1 MKIAAGVLGIIA
13 GIFGIM
19 GGFATVFVGA
29 IGEAVE
35 VADAST
41 VMNLGAAA
49 FWVSFII
56 VVLGIVAFFKPKGSG
71 IGLVVC
77 GVITFIASNYFSG
90 PLAILGGVFGI
101 LDARYKKSNQIATP
115 DINLQ
120 NAQTNLLKQQTEIK
134 GSQDINPA
142 PQ

>member
-1 MKIAAGVLGIIA
+1 MKVAAGVLGIIA
-13 GIFGIM
+13 GILGII

-35 VADAST
+35 AADAST

-56 VVLGIVAFFKPKGSG
+56 LVLGIVAFFKPKGSG

-101 LDARYKKSNQIATP
+101 LDARYQKSKQIATS

-120 NAQTNLLKQQTEIK
+120 NAQTNLLKPQTDLQE
-134 GSQDINPA
+134 SQDVLPT